1 MDKVII
7 PPVIPFRSKRKLPD
21 ELRAQITE
29 DISIPR
35 WDAKKAKQVSLH
47 HVHGIRTWMCDHFFI
62 KGDGDVIQLDDIN
75 KDDIDKKKSKFK
87 NIQVVLCFI
96 HCNSRLMNAYI
107 TKNKGLNDFF
117 EIIQSYTIKP
127 SPDEK
132 YYPDWIKG
140 TGLPIM
146 DTLLCDSA
154 FDKKGIKEWLTTRG
168 ITMIAKNMNRT
179 HDHSFLSPIDRM
191 ARTLRD
197 MIYTA
202 KQNDPAF
209 FLYRDTLNELCRI
222 YNSSPH
228 GTLSKI
234 MGFKVSPRDV
244 FWNIDLQKEIIRRLY
259 LQNHQIMNSPLYNA
273 VHVGS
278 IVYLYKPRQFG
289 EKRRLNVEE
298 TPYKVISMNPIT
310 IENTI
315 THEIKSEGIH
325 RKDLVFKYAL

>member
-1 MDKVII
+1 MHKDNNI
-7 PPVIPFRSKRKLPD
+7 IPFRSKRKLPD

-62 KGDGDVIQLDDIN
+62 KGDGDIIQLDDIN

-96 HCNSRLMNAYI
+96 HCNSRLMHAYI

-127 SPDEK
+127 LPDEK

-244 FWNIDLQKEIIRRLY
+244 FWNIDLQKEIIRRFY
-259 LQNHQIMNSPLYNA
+259 LQNYQIMNSPLYNA
-273 VHVGS
+273 VHVGA

-325 RKDLVFKYAL
+325 RKDLVFKH

>member
-1 MDKVII
+1 MSIV
-7 PPVIPFRSKRKLPD
+7 PFRSKRKLTD
-21 ELRAQITE
+21 EQRAQVPE

-47 HVHGIRTWMCDHFFI
+47 HVHGVRTWMCDHFFI
-62 KGDGDVIQLDDIN
+62 KGEGDVIQEDNLNIDDV
-75 KDDIDKKKSKFK
+75 DKSKYK
-87 NIQVVLCFI
+87 DIQVVLCLI
-96 HCNSRLMNAYI
+96 HCNSRLMHAYI
-107 TKNKGLNDFF
+107 TKNKGLDDFF
-117 EIIQSYTIKP
+117 EIIQAYTIKHLP
-127 SPDEK
+127 YEK
-132 YYPDWIKG
+132 YYPDWIKDN
-140 TGLPIM
+140 GLSMM

-154 FDKKGIKEWLTTRG
+154 FDKKGIKEWLLTRG

-179 HDHSFLSPIDRM
+179 NDHSFLSPIDRM

-197 MIYTA
+197 MIFTA
-202 KQNDPAF
+202 KRNKTSF
-209 FLYRDTLNELCRI
+209 ILHRNTLNELCRI

-259 LQNHQIMNSPLYNA
+259 LQNYQIMNSPLYNA

-325 RKDLVFKYAL
+325 RKDLVFEH